1 MKRIGS
7 PLLSGPALVLLIGLG
22 VYFFIP
28 DKAFGTDWSSFC
40 EAVISKRAT
49 LAFSVV
55 ILAIAIVAFGFY
67 SFKTKR
73 LLDGLEKFEAIV
85 RNESFDDWEEE
96 VGKQELDKSF
106 PHLPF
111 KTMVKLLR
119 DACTQIAPFSLQS
132 DGALKQL
139 FPQNNGLV
147 LLKSPREYINEDVVY
162 YGSLNV
168 PYYQSVPGAL
178 TGLGILFTFVGLAA
192 GVTLATQGLLPS
204 QGDSAGIAPANVGIL
219 LNSIGDLLEGAGQA
233 FFTSIVG
240 LLTSIVFGVLMQL
253 NENKIQAKL
262 ESLNRE
268 VEKAVPPLTPEL
280 VALMTAEKAAT
291 QEGMVREFK
300 DGWDHLSDRF
310 VEKLSGRLEQNANA
324 QTEALVQ
331 AINDL
336 KGVTEQHLQKTTD
349 SVNIQVTE
357 AMAKFTEML
366 AESMEKM
373 TASFDLS
380 AQGVGKAVDGLEHA
394 LNETNSTMDNVSRT
408 IELTLDQIMNR
419 LQDIEARITQ
429 SSISLEQ
436 NLAKMAEHVQ
446 VMTAAVETS
455 GEKFQAAATEA
466 AEAWGSHVETAG
478 QGFSQRV
485 DQTGEAFS
493 TRLLDSIDQSSDT
506 LTKAFASIAEDAEHF
521 GGSLSTATQ
530 EQKALLAQYSE
541 IRAALTD
548 ANQNLSSMLNE
559 CRATVEL
566 ITSNHET
573 FAATIGALLDKTS
586 HNAQSM
592 SESTTVSIN
601 QLNAGLAQ
609 VIDMQHKVCETS
621 DNLHKLMTEGI
632 TNLATALTTM
642 NDRVSE
648 NMLTMDRSL
657 SEAIGSM
664 SNALRDWTELQGDVS
679 STLKKNA
686 AEFQNAIRL
695 VAQHTQSVEK
705 AIHRLETRQQ
715 ETTAVAKK

>member
-7 PLLSGPALVLLIGLG
+7 PLLSGPALVLLIGFG
-22 VYFFIP
+22 AYFFMP
-28 DKAFGTDWSSFC
+28 DKAFGIDLSSFC

-49 LAFSVV
+49 LAFSMV
-55 ILAIAIVAFGFY
+55 ILTIAIVAFGFY
-67 SFKTKR
+67 YFKTKR
-73 LLDGLEKFEAIV
+73 LLDGLEKFETIV

-111 KTMVKLLR
+111 KTMVEQLR

-262 ESLNRE
+262 ESLNRK

-280 VALMTAEKAAT
+280 IALLTAEKAAT
-291 QEGMVREFK
+291 QEGMIREFK

-394 LNETNSTMDNVSRT
+394 LTQTNATMDNVSRT

-429 SSISLEQ
+429 SSVSLEQ

-446 VMTAAVETS
+446 VMTTAVETS
-455 GEKFQAAATEA
+455 GEKFQAAANEA

-493 TRLLDSIDQSSDT
+493 TRLLGSIDQSSDT
-506 LTKAFASIAEDAEHF
+506 LTKAFESIAEDAEHF
-521 GGSLSTATQ
+521 GGSLSSATQ

-541 IRAALTD
+541 IRTALSD

-609 VIDMQHKVCETS
+609 VIDMQNKVCETS

-679 STLKKNA
+679 STLKKNS
-686 AEFQNAIRL
+686 AEFQNAIKM

-705 AIHRLETRQQ
+705 AIQRLESRRQEQ
-715 ETTAVAKK
+715 TAVAKK

>member
-7 PLLSGPALVLLIGLG
+7 TLLSGPALVLLIGLG
-22 VYFFIP
+22 VYFFMP

-55 ILAIAIVAFGFY
+55 ILTIAIVAFGFY
-67 SFKTKR
+67 YFKTKR
-73 LLDGLEKFEAIV
+73 LLDGLEKFKTIV

-111 KTMVKLLR
+111 KTMVEQLR

-132 DGALKQL
+132 DSALKQL

-240 LLTSIVFGVLMQL
+240 LLTSIIFGVLMQL

-366 AESMEKM
+366 SESMEKM

-394 LNETNSTMDNVSRT
+394 L
-408 IELTLDQIMNR
+408 TLG
-419 LQDIEARITQ
+419 L
-429 SSISLEQ
+429 
-436 NLAKMAEHVQ
+436 
-446 VMTAAVETS
+446 
-455 GEKFQAAATEA
+455 
-466 AEAWGSHVETAG
+466 SHV
-478 QGFSQRV
+478 
-485 DQTGEAFS
+485 
-493 TRLLDSIDQSSDT
+493 
-506 LTKAFASIAEDAEHF
+506 
-521 GGSLSTATQ
+521 
-530 EQKALLAQYSE
+530 
-541 IRAALTD
+541 
-548 ANQNLSSMLNE
+548 
-559 CRATVEL
+559 
-566 ITSNHET
+566 
-573 FAATIGALLDKTS
+573 
-586 HNAQSM
+586 
-592 SESTTVSIN
+592 
-601 QLNAGLAQ
+601 
-609 VIDMQHKVCETS
+609 
-621 DNLHKLMTEGI
+621 
-632 TNLATALTTM
+632 
-642 NDRVSE
+642 
-648 NMLTMDRSL
+648 
-657 SEAIGSM
+657 
-664 SNALRDWTELQGDVS
+664 
-679 STLKKNA
+679 
-686 AEFQNAIRL
+686 
-695 VAQHTQSVEK
+695 
-705 AIHRLETRQQ
+705 
-715 ETTAVAKK
+715 

>member
-7 PLLSGPALVLLIGLG
+7 SPKFELSLAVLIGIV

-28 DKAFGTDWSSFC
+28 ELNFGTTSFC
-40 EAVISKRAT
+40 ETLISKRAT
-49 LAFSVV
+49 VAFTAI
-55 ILAIAIVAFGFY
+55 ILFIAIIAYGMYFLEIR
-67 SFKTKR
+67 R
-73 LLDGLEKFEAIV
+73 LLHALDKFASIV
-85 RNESFDDWEEE
+85 RSKSLDDWEEE
-96 VGKQELDKSF
+96 VDKLKLDKARSN
-106 PHLPF
+106 PPF
-111 KTMVKLLR
+111 KTMVEQLR
-119 DACTQIAPFSLQS
+119 NACVSLAPFSLQS
-132 DGALKQL
+132 DGTLKHL
-139 FPQNNGLV
+139 FPKNNGLV
-147 LLKSPREYINEDVVY
+147 LVKSPREYINEDVVY

-204 QGDSAGIAPANVGIL
+204 QDDSAGIAPANIGLL

-233 FFTSIVG
+233 FITSIFG
-240 LLTSIVFGVLMQL
+240 LSTSIVFGVLMQL
-253 NENKIQAKL
+253 HENAIQEKL
-262 ESLNRE
+262 ESLNHE
-268 VEKAVPPLTPEL
+268 VEQVIPPLTPEL
-280 VALMTAEKAAT
+280 VALLTAEKAAN

-429 SSISLEQ
+429 SSVSLEQ

-478 QGFSQRV
+478 QGFSQHV

-506 LTKAFASIAEDAEHF
+506 LTKAFESIAEDAEHF
-521 GGSLSTATQ
+521 GGSLSSATQ

-541 IRAALTD
+541 IRTALTD